1 VRVTWESLIPV
12 IITVGAGLLLWGIK
26 IAITAIGNSITRE
39 LDEEIRVLKSD
50 KESLQKQIDELRIG
64 KADKESLQKQI
75 DNNTKR
81 IDFLIEKLI
90 ERNS

>member
-12 IITVGAGLLLWGIK
+12 IVTVGAGLLLWGIK

-64 KADKESLQKQI
+64 KADKESNRLP
-75 DNNTKR
+75 D
-81 IDFLIEKLI
+81 
-90 ERNS
+90 